1 MDSSPESFK
10 NTIFRRKAPPRTL
23 CLKGCGF
30 LATEANGTLCS
41 QCYKDSLLEGK
52 LSADHDPVS
61 LPAQTQDHP
70 TVPPCSNFLRKRKRN
85 NDDDD
90 DEGVIVNPPPLIVK
104 KRCRSCSKR
113 VGVMGFEC
121 RCGEMFCGAHRHP
134 EVHACGFDFK
144 IAGRLALMKQ
154 NPVCKADK
162 LRDRV

>member
-23 CLKGCGF
+23 CLHGCGF
-30 LATEANGTLCS
+30 LGTEANGTLCS
-41 QCYKDSLLEGK
+41 KCYKDSLLEGK
-52 LSADHDPVS
+52 LSADSVS

-70 TVPPCSNFLRKRKRN
+70 TVSPCNFLRKRKRN

-90 DEGVIVNPPPLIVK
+90 GGVIVK

-121 RCGEMFCGAHRHP
+121 RCGEIFCGAHRHP
-134 EVHACGFDFK
+134 EAHAREFDFK
-144 IAGRLALMKQ
+144 SAGRLALMKQ